1 MRGCLFVLVLGAA
14 LLVGIV
20 WFGGPPI
27 AGSVIAASL
36 ASSGFTAE
44 TLDVEVDADPPLTL
58 AVGRADRVRI
68 TAGNVRWNGLVAQSM
83 ALELGHV
90 DLIGRTAATVDG
102 TFQGV
107 ALAGPGGAPV
117 AAAIEIHGPASG
129 AEASITVDGT
139 AAATAARAAV
149 EADFG
154 IHPTSAELQAPN
166 VIRILALGQTIDG
179 HLELAPDG
187 AIVAVGSFGTV
198 RVIKP
203 DPAIPIQLTGLT
215 VADGRLVVTGI
226 FDITALLR

>member
-1 MRGCLFVLVLGAA
+1 VRGCLFVLIVGAA

-27 AGSVIAASL
+27 AGSVITASL

-44 TLDVEVDADPPLTL
+44 RLDVEVDADPPLTL

-68 TAGNVRWNGLVAQSM
+68 TAADVRWNGLVAQSM
-83 ALELGHV
+83 ALDLGQV
-90 DLIGRTAATVDG
+90 DLVGRTATTVDG
-102 TFQGV
+102 TFGGV
-107 ALAGPGGAPV
+107 AVAGPGGVPV
-117 AAAIEIHGPASG
+117 AAVIDIHGPASG
-129 AEASITVDGT
+129 AETSITVDGS

-154 IHPTSAELQAPN
+154 IHPTSVELRAPN
-166 VIRILALGQTIDG
+166 IIRILALGQTIDG
-179 HLELAPDG
+179 RLELAPDG

-198 RVIKP
+198 RVIEP
-203 DPAIPIQLTGLT
+203 DPAIPIQLTGLA

-226 FDITALLR
+226 FDIAALLR